1 MKKGI
6 YLAIFSLLSFY
17 TPNGYTDSSSTE
29 IASAT
34 FSKELPSALYKIGV
48 STSDIGQM
56 QISGTPPSTLIQTFT
71 NYANDANNKSFSKLS
86 TPERN
91 SLILFA
97 FKLQNQGLIS
107 NDTVQALMTAEKLRT
122 GMPIAHIREIEDL
135 AAQFRNN
142 PNYVISAETV
152 NMVGDACSYININP
166 YAFADVLGT
175 IMNPILNQ
183 NTVTVPPTTEQILIN
198 AAKTLTGLSQDQ
210 INNIQDISDNYQS
223 TQQFQATPANV
234 NDMNQ
239 LMETSYYPDSSYL
252 LLPFI
257 GADALVTAAAI
268 SYAYPETFD
277 TATVNTYNTNV
288 YRNPTVEAYN
298 RDGVYPRYNNA
309 WQNRGNA
316 ANTRAQGRSDAANT
330 RAQDRGNAAD
340 TRAQDRGNAADTRAQ
355 DRDGAGPD
363 RGGFQGGDRGGF
375 GGGGGAQGGG
385 GDRGGGR
392 R

>member
-1 MKKGI
+1 MKKGL

-17 TPNGYTDSSSTE
+17 APTGYTDSSSMQM
-29 IASAT
+29 ASAT
-34 FSKELPSALYKIGV
+34 FTKELPSALYKIGV

-56 QISGTPPSTLIQTFT
+56 QISGAPPSTLVQTFT
-71 NYANDANNKSFSKLS
+71 NYANDANNKSFSTLS

-91 SLILFA
+91 SLVLFA

-107 NDTVQALMTAEKLRT
+107 NDTLQALMTSEKLRT
-122 GMPIAHIREIEDL
+122 GMPMAHIQEIEDL
-135 AAQFRNN
+135 AAQFKNN

-223 TQQFQATPANV
+223 TQQFQATPENV

-277 TATVNTYNTNV
+277 AGTVNAYHANV

-298 RDGVYPRYNNA
+298 RDGVYPRYNNDWQNRA
-309 WQNRGNA
+309 QNRGNA

-340 TRAQDRGNAADTRAQ
+340 TRAQDR
-355 DRDGAGPD
+355 DGAGPD

-375 GGGGGAQGGG
+375 DRGGGPRGGG